1 MMRKDVSVE
10 DRTRAIQ
17 RAIREAIL
25 EHALLGRS
33 ICVWCEQKVV
43 WLSPEEIFEE
53 LRTTIAECR
62 SGKSQETND

>member
-1 MMRKDVSVE
+1 MRKDVSIE

-17 RAIREAIL
+17 RAVREAIL

-33 ICVWCEQKVV
+33 VPIWRDGKVV

-62 SGKSQETND
+62 SDKSQESND